1 MAWGYGYGSR
11 NYAPATPQD
20 MASED
25 VEKLVNELHDAIDG
39 EKLKD
44 LKSVLAKLKLARNNE
59 FPLYTKD
66 VANFGAYIYAKNKGK
81 KKSMDSVL
89 AVLLKKNYSYDGF
102 PLDIL
107 LAELPPADM
116 KTIINDVMNVS
127 TQWNLE
133 GVDLI
138 EEMYK
143 KYPKETNDFVIAG
156 RLNKY
161 EKGENRTLTAKKVIE
176 LGDAAA
182 CVAALNA
189 FFGRDYVEKYGI
201 NGAKLADLFAAV
213 DQKSMDIRKQVRTDF
228 FYKVA
233 VKSITFEVLE
243 KDHAAGLL
251 DAQSIKSY
259 TDMMINNYRSTLFVT
274 LRNMKDAE
282 LRIKIIGSND
292 QLMNLVAKDHPDLM
306 PKEVQDIFLF

>member
-1 MAWGYGYGSR
+1 MGICYGSR

-25 VEKLVNELHDAIDG
+25 VEKLVKELHDAIDG

-116 KTIINDVMNVS
+116 KTIIDDVMNVS

-143 KYPKETNDFVIAG
+143 KYPKETNDFVISG

-176 LGDAAA
+176 LGDAEA

-189 FFGRDYVEKYGI
+189 FFGIDYVEKYGI
-201 NGAKLADLFAAV
+201 NGTKLADLFAVV

-251 DAQSIKSY
+251 DEQSIKSY
-259 TDMMINNYRSTLFVT
+259 ADMMINNYRSTLFVT
-274 LRNMKDAE
+274 LRNMKDTE